1 MFLQMLKKGES
12 EMVVS
17 PNNPIKFHSPVNI
30 RLKFWFF
37 GNYWWILI
45 LVIATGLA
53 LLLLRNEPP
62 ATLVA
67 FLGSNLSIFY
77 FLQKQKLEELQLFR
91 LLFKEFNERYEKIN
105 IDLGFIAES
114 KSIELSQEEISI
126 LISYFNLCGEE
137 YFYFSKGYIDPSVWM
152 AWFNGMKSLLESKR
166 IYAFWSKEKKLNSY
180 YNLPL

>member
-1 MFLQMLKKGES
+1 MFLQRLNKTAS
-12 EMVVS
+12 ELVAL
-17 PNNPIKFHSPVNI
+17 PNNPAKLHSPMNI
-30 RLKFWFF
+30 RIKFWFF

-45 LVIATGLA
+45 LVIATGLM

-105 IDLGFIAES
+105 KDLGLIAES
-114 KSIELSQEEISI
+114 KNFELSQEEISI

-152 AWFNGMKSLLESKR
+152 AWFNGMNSLLESKR
-166 IYAFWSKEKKLNSY
+166 ISAFWQKEKKLNSY